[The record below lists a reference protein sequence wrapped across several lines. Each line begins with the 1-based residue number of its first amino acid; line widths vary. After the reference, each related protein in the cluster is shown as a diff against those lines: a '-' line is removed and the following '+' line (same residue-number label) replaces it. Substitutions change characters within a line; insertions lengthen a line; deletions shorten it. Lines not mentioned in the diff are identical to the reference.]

1 MSPSKRT
8 SSERALWI
16 AGTALLVGTIA
27 LLVAVAL
34 VAGDALRGDD
44 ETAETS
50 AAPVADVAVGTSPA
64 APDPDAVPACR
75 LVARSALLQPSG
87 PLSAA
92 LESTA
97 IEISALSPARPRSED
112 GISFAIRDTINL
124 PCDGDGGVISLRG
137 GLRLSR
143 GPIGI
148 DLRRLRVDVGGRA
161 VRMFMAPSGSPGFE
175 GIAWQQN
182 APRLMRSGARRTLRI
197 PVELTDSGA
206 LAVNAALQDPQL
218 FTAGDAFAVLEV
230 RLDPAPS
237 NGQDDT
243 PGP

>member
-1 MSPSKRT
+1 MSPTERT

-34 VAGDALRGDD
+34 VAGDALQGDE
-44 ETAETS
+44 ETAS
-50 AAPVADVAVGTSPA
+50 AAPAVADVAPADAAPA

-75 LVARSALLQPSG
+75 LVARSADLLPSG

-97 IEISALSPARPRSED
+97 VELSAVPPARSIAAG
-112 GISFAIRDTINL
+112 GISLAVRDTINL

-143 GPIGI
+143 GRTAI
-148 DLRRLRVDVGGRA
+148 DLRRLRVDVGGRS
-161 VRMFMAPSGSPGFE
+161 VRMFMAPAASPGFE
-175 GIAWQQN
+175 GIAWEQN
-182 APRLMRSGARRTLRI
+182 APRLTRDGARRTLRI
-197 PVELTDSGA
+197 PVDLTEVGA
-206 LAVNAALQDPQL
+206 LALNAALQHPRL
-218 FTAGDAFAVLEV
+218 FASGEAFAVIEV
-230 RLDPAPS
+230 QFDPAPS
-237 NGQDDT
+237 NGADDRS
-243 PGP
+243 GP

>member
-1 MSPSKRT
+1 MSPAKPT

-44 ETAETS
+44 QTA
-50 AAPVADVAVGTSPA
+50 AAPPPVADVAVGTSPA

-75 LVARSALLQPSG
+75 LVARSAELLPSG
-87 PLSAA
+87 PVSAA

-97 IEISALSPARPRSED
+97 IEISSLAPARPSAT
-112 GISFAIRDTINL
+112 GGVAFTVRDTINL

-137 GLRLSR
+137 GLRLSE
-143 GPIGI
+143 GSTGI

-161 VRMFMAPSGSPGFE
+161 VRMFMAPAGSPGFE
-175 GIAWQQN
+175 AVAWEQN
-182 APRLMRSGARRTLRI
+182 APRLMRAGARRTLRI
-197 PVELTDSGA
+197 PVNFTDSGA

-218 FTAGDAFAVLEV
+218 FAGGEAFGVLEV
-230 RLDPAPS
+230 QLDPAPS
-237 NGQDDT
+237 NGQDGQS
-243 PGP
+243 GP